1 MNHLSFHCL
10 YKLTQN
16 RIHLFINDCDQMFV
30 LDKEMNAEMIIWVQ
44 IHLLSLSFYGL
55 VLHHCLSRDQ
65 WLEKSLNKWCGMG
78 FLSHVGTVNMV
89 RIGPYEQSFKL
100 SSIIAR
106 YKLWWLK
113 RTRSSQR
120 NIPCSDQPT
129 HVQIKWERNYILLW
143 NTNQSCLLHPFTI
156 RMYYNARL

>member
-1 MNHLSFHCL
+1 MTVIKCLFWIKKWTQKWLSEFKYIYYLSHSTDL
-10 YKLTQN
+10 YCIIACQE
-16 RIHLFINDCDQMFV
+16 INDWRRAWINDV
-30 LDKEMNAEMIIWVQ
+30 VWV
-44 IHLLSLSFYGL
+44 
-55 VLHHCLSRDQ
+55 
-65 WLEKSLNKWCGMG
+65 
-78 FLSHVGTVNMV
+78 FLSHVGIVNMV